1 MKPSPRIRVITVRQP
16 QIARLIAGELD
27 RVRRPM
33 TKFAQFETG
42 NRLWVREPFHL
53 EERFDAYSPTAAKEL
68 GAKPYFA
75 ADLQR
80 DELPVRLGAQRFA
93 RTLLRVWHRQHLC
106 VVQVD
111 RQPLQSISDAEISS
125 EGFSTRNAYAAA
137 WDNNLTLTGAA
148 SLKWQHNPH
157 VFVIHFDRIATPVDR
172 SEAIS

>member
-1 MKPSPRIRVITVRQP
+1 
-16 QIARLIAGELD
+16 
-27 RVRRPM
+27 
-33 TKFAQFETG
+33 
-42 NRLWVREPFHL
+42 LWVREPFHL

-80 DELPVRLGAQRFA
+80 DELPVGLGSQRFA

-111 RQPLQSISDAEISS
+111 RQPLQSISDVEIAS
-125 EGFSTRNAYAAA
+125 EGFATRTGYAAA

-157 VFVIHFDRIATPVDR
+157 VFVIHFDRIAAPVDR
-172 SEAIS
+172 PEATS

>member
-16 QIARLIAGELD
+16 QIARLMAGDLA

-33 TKFAQFETG
+33 TKFAQFEAG

-53 EERFDAYSPTAAKEL
+53 EERFDHYSPTAAKEL

-80 DELPVRLGAQRFA
+80 DELPVRLGSQRFA

-106 VVQVD
+106 GAWAQRILPRGQTSVV
-111 RQPLQSISDAEISS
+111 RSGIGRPAPA
-125 EGFSTRNAYAAA
+125 FSAR
-137 WDNNLTLTGAA
+137 G
-148 SLKWQHNPH
+148 H
-157 VFVIHFDRIATPVDR
+157 R
-172 SEAIS
+172 E